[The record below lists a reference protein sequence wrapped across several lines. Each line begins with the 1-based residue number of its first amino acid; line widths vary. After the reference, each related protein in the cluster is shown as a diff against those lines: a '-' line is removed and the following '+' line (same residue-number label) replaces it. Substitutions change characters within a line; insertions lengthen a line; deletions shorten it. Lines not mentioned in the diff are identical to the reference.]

1 MQSQFIKAGLIP
13 SAGEIKTFGDPVELF
28 NVKMLTAAP
37 VNAKAASKD
46 FTEFKLTAKV
56 KGVAG
61 NAISITVVDPE
72 VDGDLDISFAEG
84 DPNAIVVT
92 LEKNTTVVT
101 TGTALVAA
109 LNDIPEV
116 AALVLAEGTG
126 TDPLTAVA
134 KTNLEG
140 GVNGSYAPRM
150 GVYFI
155 DSSNIYLA
163 VDANGI
169 SDANWRKVALGS
181 AY

>member
-1 MQSQFIKAGLIP
+1 MQSQFIKAGLNP
-13 SAGEIKTFGDPVELF
+13 MATEIKTFGDPVELF

-61 NAISITVVDPE
+61 NDISITVVDPE